1 MQNFHLVVT
10 FDQFFGLI
18 EYATGC
24 DIIYVS
30 FSTVQANLSR
40 NILNDHRYAISA
52 DCEERFTISTQDTF
66 HEFILLGRK
75 VVIQMDF
82 SGAVSC
88 DDYNLILIFCSNH
101 MNWLASKKV

>member
-30 FSTVQANLSR
+30 FSTVRANLSR
-40 NILNDHRYAISA
+40 NILNDHRDAILA
-52 DCEERFTISTQDTF
+52 DCEERFTILCFTISTQETF
-66 HEFILLGRK
+66 REFLLLVRK

-82 SGAVSC
+82 SGQ
-88 DDYNLILIFCSNH
+88 
-101 MNWLASKKV
+101 

>member
-30 FSTVQANLSR
+30 FSTVLANLSR
-40 NILNDHRYAISA
+40 NILNDHREAISA
-52 DCEERFTISTQDTF
+52 DCEERFAILCFAISSQDTF
-66 HEFILLGRK
+66 HEFLLLVRKFFIQIDLSGR
-75 VVIQMDF
+75 
-82 SGAVSC
+82 
-88 DDYNLILIFCSNH
+88 
-101 MNWLASKKV
+101 

>member
-30 FSTVQANLSR
+30 CSTVLANLSR
-40 NILNDHRYAISA
+40 NILSDHRDAISA
-52 DCEERFTISTQDTF
+52 DCEERLAILCFAISTQDTF
-66 HEFILLGRK
+66 HKFLLLVRKFIS
-75 VVIQMDF
+75 QMDF
-82 SGAVSC
+82 LGR
-88 DDYNLILIFCSNH
+88 
-101 MNWLASKKV
+101 